1 MSYRNPQRNI
11 DNKYSVMAQGINQYY
26 TNLQNVLTK
35 AAKGKEEYKKK
46 RVEAERAFQKDIDK
60 KLSPFDKQVKG
71 KIKQVQKALGED
83 NTNKGLYEDLIGEL
97 DYVRQALAY
106 QLRDQDLTTAEIAF
120 KVEAAGNNVNQLTQA
135 LVNLSAAE
143 GQYSNAISKK
153 PNEEGY
159 LLSGG
164 PNQELAQIIKNV
176 DSGKSSATLFNNNKK
191 KELGEYNFNGNYS
204 LVDYASG
211 SIENGQIKEGTIP
224 EGVFDLSSQE
234 LTQAVTNGENLF
246 NTVKIIEPGIQEA
259 FNTSVSEMIKADP
272 TLIGANG
279 KIDQIKLKEKLSTPE
294 GKEHIESI
302 TKIDGNDVTR
312 NYWRSIAPDSVT
324 DFENWDSYANE
335 DIFTNYL
342 IEQAAGSEPVKGTVL
357 EFEERQKVESPQMSK
372 VEDVVEA
379 GKETIAAPTNLEQG
393 NIPSIVKPKNDPLGL
408 FKNAPAKTVVEEVVE
423 TPDKVIAEEEI
434 VEQKPTN
441 TRDITSEN
449 KKQEDLMRNS
459 EVEYGGKSGDDTV
472 GLSSYKNYD
481 FQTYLNS
488 EDQVVREVD
497 GKGATYGKSGQP
509 KKGLKTDLG
518 KDVYNGLPDG
528 QQAMM
533 RMMHVNIPWDPRV
546 VMLMATGDIKG
557 KDNRSKYLG
566 DYEATT
572 ELYNE
577 NKAKFKNID
586 DQKMFDQWVDIYSNT
601 NPNDKGFQKQYKRR
615 VEDMAK
621 AYGYKLSDDQLNKF
635 KVK

>member
-1 MSYRNPQRNI
+1 
-11 DNKYSVMAQGINQYY
+11 
-26 TNLQNVLTK
+26 
-35 AAKGKEEYKKK
+35 
-46 RVEAERAFQKDIDK
+46 
-60 KLSPFDKQVKG
+60 
-71 KIKQVQKALGED
+71 
-83 NTNKGLYEDLIGEL
+83 
-97 DYVRQALAY
+97 
-106 QLRDQDLTTAEIAF
+106 
-120 KVEAAGNNVNQLTQA
+120 
-135 LVNLSAAE
+135 
-143 GQYSNAISKK
+143 
-153 PNEEGY
+153 
-159 LLSGG
+159 
-164 PNQELAQIIKNV
+164 
-176 DSGKSSATLFNNNKK
+176 
-191 KELGEYNFNGNYS
+191 
-204 LVDYASG
+204 
-211 SIENGQIKEGTIP
+211 KEGTIP

-533 RMMHVNIPWDPRV
+533 RMMH
-546 VMLMATGDIKG
+546 
-557 KDNRSKYLG
+557 
-566 DYEATT
+566 
-572 ELYNE
+572 
-577 NKAKFKNID
+577 
-586 DQKMFDQWVDIYSNT
+586 
-601 NPNDKGFQKQYKRR
+601 
-615 VEDMAK
+615 
-621 AYGYKLSDDQLNKF
+621 
-635 KVK
+635 

>member
-11 DNKYSVMAQGINQYY
+11 DNKYAVMAQGINQYY

-46 RVEAERAFQKDIDK
+46 RIKAEKAFQKDIDK

-71 KIKQVQKALGED
+71 EIKKIRKALGED
-83 NTNKGLYEDLIGEL
+83 NTNKGLYEDLVGEL
-97 DYVRQALAY
+97 EYIRKALAY
-106 QLRDQDLTTAEIAF
+106 QLRDQDLTTFEIQLLQDS
-120 KVEAAGNNVNQLTQA
+120 AGNNVNQLTQS
-135 LVNLSAAE
+135 LVNLSTAE
-143 GQYSNAISKK
+143 GQYSDATSKK

-176 DSGKSSATLFNNNKK
+176 DSGKGSATLFNNNKK

-211 SIENGQIKEGTIP
+211 SIENGQPKEGAIP

-234 LTQAVTNGENLF
+234 LTQAVNSGESLF
-246 NTVKIIEPGIQEA
+246 NTVKVIEPGIQEA
-259 FNTSVSEMIKADP
+259 FNTSVAEMIKADP
-272 TLIGANG
+272 TLVGANG

-294 GKEHIESI
+294 GREHIESI

-408 FKNAPAKTVVEEVVE
+408 FKNTPEKTVVEEVVE

-434 VEQKPTN
+434 VEQEPTN

>member
-11 DNKYSVMAQGINQYY
+11 DNKYAVMTQGINQYY

-35 AAKGKEEYKKK
+35 AAKGKEENKKK
-46 RVEAERAFQKDIDK
+46 RIEAKKAFQKDIDK
-60 KLSPFDKQVKG
+60 KLSPFDKQVEG
-71 KIKQVQKALGED
+71 KMEEVKKALGED
-83 NTNKGLYEDLIGEL
+83 NTNKGLYEDLINEL
-97 DYVRQALAY
+97 EYVRKALAY
-106 QLRDQDLTTAEIAF
+106 QLRDQDLTTSEIAF
-120 KVEAAGNNVNQLTQA
+120 KVESAGNNVNQLTQA

-211 SIENGQIKEGTIP
+211 SIENGQLKEGTIP

-272 TLIGANG
+272 TLVGANG

-408 FKNAPAKTVVEEVVE
+408 FKNAPEKTVVEEVVE
-423 TPDKVIAEEEI
+423 TPEEVSSEETLENIINSGAPSGTYSGKEAVALGNTANKLAKNKNDFISNTASKIFDYETKSGSGTGTGLKDFGFTNKKYSGKEYDKYRDKNGDLTKEGAVEIFETEYMSKVPKIYPNEIREQLADYKFNTSMSTLDLMLLANGDLNLRQARDEAEHKKLWSSKKDEI
-434 VEQKPTN
+434 EAKMKKDPTGFKEKIKQAK
-441 TRDITSEN
+441 RDIY
-449 KKQEDLMRNS
+449 KDLDPDKY
-459 EVEYGGKSGDDTV
+459 E
-472 GLSSYKNYD
+472 
-481 FQTYLNS
+481 
-488 EDQVVREVD
+488 
-497 GKGATYGKSGQP
+497 
-509 KKGLKTDLG
+509 KTW
-518 KDVYNGLPDG
+518 KDRIEIFG
-528 QQAMM
+528 
-533 RMMHVNIPWDPRV
+533 
-546 VMLMATGDIKG
+546 
-557 KDNRSKYLG
+557 
-566 DYEATT
+566 
-572 ELYNE
+572 
-577 NKAKFKNID
+577 
-586 DQKMFDQWVDIYSNT
+586 
-601 NPNDKGFQKQYKRR
+601 
-615 VEDMAK
+615 
-621 AYGYKLSDDQLNKF
+621 
-635 KVK
+635 

>member
-11 DNKYSVMAQGINQYY
+11 DNKYAVMTEGINQYY

-46 RVEAERAFQKDIDK
+46 QMEAEKAFQKDIDK
-60 KLSPFDKQVKG
+60 KLSPFDKQVEG
-71 KIKQVQKALGED
+71 KIEEIQKALGED
-83 NTNKGLYEDLIGEL
+83 NTNKGLYEDLISEL
-97 DYVRQALAY
+97 EYVRKALAY
-106 QLRDQDLTTAEIAF
+106 QLRDQDLTTSEIAF

-143 GQYSNAISKK
+143 GQYSNATSKK

-176 DSGKSSATLFNNNKK
+176 DSGKGSATLHNDNRT
-191 KELGEYNFNGNYS
+191 ELSEYKFNGNYS

-211 SIENGQIKEGTIP
+211 SIENGQPKEGAIP

-246 NTVKIIEPGIQEA
+246 NTVKVIEPGIQEA

-272 TLIGANG
+272 TLVGTNG
-279 KIDQIKLKEKLSTPE
+279 KIDQIKLKEKLSTSE
-294 GKEHIESI
+294 GREHIESI

-379 GKETIAAPTNLEQG
+379 GK
-393 NIPSIVKPKNDPLGL
+393 
-408 FKNAPAKTVVEEVVE
+408 
-423 TPDKVIAEEEI
+423 
-434 VEQKPTN
+434 
-441 TRDITSEN
+441 
-449 KKQEDLMRNS
+449 
-459 EVEYGGKSGDDTV
+459 
-472 GLSSYKNYD
+472 
-481 FQTYLNS
+481 
-488 EDQVVREVD
+488 
-497 GKGATYGKSGQP
+497 
-509 KKGLKTDLG
+509 
-518 KDVYNGLPDG
+518 
-528 QQAMM
+528 
-533 RMMHVNIPWDPRV
+533 
-546 VMLMATGDIKG
+546 
-557 KDNRSKYLG
+557 
-566 DYEATT
+566 
-572 ELYNE
+572 
-577 NKAKFKNID
+577 
-586 DQKMFDQWVDIYSNT
+586 
-601 NPNDKGFQKQYKRR
+601 
-615 VEDMAK
+615 
-621 AYGYKLSDDQLNKF
+621 
-635 KVK
+635 